1 MHGLPSK
8 GGEMNPSAV
17 SKSLIMIID
26 DEAENIDFLK
36 GLLDQFGFN
45 LVAASKGEDAIRL
58 LENTF
63 PDIIL
68 LDVLMPGMDGF
79 EVCRRIKEN
88 KRTKDIPILFM
99 TALTD
104 PVNKV
109 AGLEIGGADYI
120 TKPFQ
125 KEEVLTRLKTHFV
138 MRQLQLQ
145 LQETRQTLDDQV
157 SFQTRELKKSNE
169 QLKKELIEQKRMEK
183 ILKQAQ
189 KMEAVSTLSR
199 GIAHDFNNILSII
212 IGYCDLASMES
223 LPETSIVG
231 DSLEKIHTA
240 AFRAKGLVQDL
251 LIFCRETDQD
261 KTLIRISPILSSI
274 INFLKSDFP
283 SSIELKMN
291 LKEETGTILADI
303 SKIQQLV
310 LNLCQ
315 NAIQAMATTGGKLT
329 IGLTSIFLD
338 SEQASDY
345 PNMASG
351 HYARILI
358 QDTGPGMDPE
368 ILERI
373 FDPYFTTKEP
383 REGTGLG
390 LAVAFGIAV
399 SHGGTILVE
408 SQPGK
413 GSSFEV
419 LLPLRQT
426 EQGEPDTGKDQDLPR
441 GSGHVMFIDDE
452 EFLVDFGKI
461 VLGRAGYTV
470 EGFTGSMEALE
481 AFKKDPEKYDLIVTD
496 HVMPR
501 LQGVDMAR
509 KMLDIRN
516 DIPVLLCTGTKSEK
530 LVEHA
535 KTAGIIEI
543 LQKPIPMKTLIKTIN
558 RILEKS

>member
-1 MHGLPSK
+1 MIPL
-8 GGEMNPSAV
+8 NA

-26 DEAENIDFLK
+26 DEAEHIGFLK
-36 GLLDQFGFN
+36 ELLDQFGFN
-45 LVAASKGEDAIRL
+45 LVVALKGEDAIKL
-58 LENTF
+58 LEKSL

-68 LDVLMPGMDGF
+68 LDVLMPEMDGF

-88 KRTKDIPILFM
+88 KRTRDIPILFM

-109 AGLEIGGADYI
+109 TGLELGGADYI
-120 TKPFQ
+120 TKPFL
-125 KEEVLTRLKTHFV
+125 KEEVLARLKIHFV
-138 MRQLQLQ
+138 MRQLHLQ
-145 LQETRQTLDDQV
+145 LQETRKTLDDEV
-157 SFQTRELKKSNE
+157 SLRTRELKKSNE

-212 IGYCDLASMES
+212 IGYCDLAAMDN
-223 LPETSIVG
+223 LPKTSTVG
-231 DSLEKIHTA
+231 SSLEKIHTA
-240 AFRAKGLVQDL
+240 AFRAKELVQHL
-251 LIFCRETDQD
+251 LTFCRETDQD
-261 KTLIRISPILSSI
+261 KTHIRIAPVLNSVIRFMKP
-274 INFLKSDFP
+274 DFP
-283 SSIELKMN
+283 SSIELKMD
-291 LKEETGTILADI
+291 LKEETGTVLADTA
-303 SKIQQLV
+303 KIQQLI
-310 LNLCQ
+310 LNLCI
-315 NAIQAMATTGGKLT
+315 NAVQAMSKTGGKLT
-329 IGLTSIFLD
+329 IGLNPIFLD

-358 QDTGPGMDPE
+358 QDTGPGMDSE
-368 ILERI
+368 IIERI

-383 REGTGLG
+383 GEGTGLG

-408 SQPGK
+408 SRPGE

-426 EQGEPDTGKDQDLPR
+426 EQDGPDTGIDPDLPR

-452 EFLVDFGKI
+452 ESLVDFGKI

-470 EGFTGSMEALE
+470 EGYTGSIDALE
-481 AFKKDPEKYDLIVTD
+481 AFKKDPQKYDLVITD
-496 HVMPR
+496 HIMPK
-501 LQGVDMAR
+501 LQGLDLAG
-509 KMLDIRN
+509 KMLEIRN
-516 DIPVLLCTGTKSEK
+516 TIPVLLCTGTRSEQ

-535 KTAGIIEI
+535 KAAGIIEV

-558 RILEKS
+558 RILEKF

>member
-1 MHGLPSK
+1 
-8 GGEMNPSAV
+8 MNPSAV

-109 AGLEIGGADYI
+109 TGLEIGGADYI

-470 EGFTGSMEALE
+470 EGFTGSMDALE

>member
-1 MHGLPSK
+1 
-8 GGEMNPSAV
+8 MNPSSA
-17 SKSLIMIID
+17 SKSLILIVD
-26 DEAENIDFLK
+26 DEAENIEYLK

-45 LVAASKGEDAIRL
+45 LVAASRGEDALRI
-58 LENTF
+58 LEDSF

-68 LDVLMPGMDGF
+68 LDVLMPKMDGF

-88 KRTKDIPILFM
+88 IKTRDIPVLFM

-109 AGLEIGGADYI
+109 TGLEIGGADYI

-145 LQETRQTLDDQV
+145 LQQTRQALDDEV
-157 SFQTRELKKSNE
+157 SFRTLELTKSNE

-212 IGYCDLASMES
+212 IGYCDLAAMENISKTTS
-223 LPETSIVG
+223 LEI
-231 DSLEKIHTA
+231 SLEKIHTA
-240 AFRAKGLVQDL
+240 AFRAKDLVQHL
-251 LIFCRETDQD
+251 LTFCRETDQD
-261 KTLIRISPILSSI
+261 KTLIRISPVLNSVIS
-274 INFLKSDFP
+274 FLKPDFH
-283 SSIELKMN
+283 SSIELKMD
-291 LKEETGTILADI
+291 LKEETGTILADTA
-303 SKIQQLV
+303 KIQQLF

-315 NAIQAMATTGGKLT
+315 NAVQAMSATGGKLT
-329 IGLTSIFLD
+329 VSLNPVFLD
-338 SEQASDY
+338 SEQASNY

-351 HYARILI
+351 HYARILV

-368 ILERI
+368 ILERV

-383 REGTGLG
+383 GEGTGLG

-408 SQPGK
+408 SRPGE

-419 LLPLRQT
+419 LLPLRMA
-426 EQGEPDTGKDQDLPR
+426 EQDGPDPQRDQNLPR
-441 GSGHVMFIDDE
+441 GTGHVMFIDDE
-452 EFLVDFGKI
+452 ESLVDFGKI
-461 VLGRAGYTV
+461 VLERAGYTV
-470 EGFTGSMEALE
+470 EGYTGSMDALE
-481 AFKKDPEKYDLIVTD
+481 AFKKNPQKYDLVITD
-496 HVMPR
+496 HIMPK
-501 LQGVDMAR
+501 LQG
-509 KMLDIRN
+509 LDLAGKILEIRN
-516 DIPVLLCTGTKSEK
+516 NIPVLLCTGTRSET
-530 LVEHA
+530 LAEHA
-535 KTAGIIEI
+535 KAAGIIEI

-558 RILEKS
+558 RILERI

>member
-1 MHGLPSK
+1 
-8 GGEMNPSAV
+8 MNPSSA
-17 SKSLIMIID
+17 SKSLILIVD
-26 DEAENIDFLK
+26 DEAENIEYLK

-45 LVAASKGEDAIRL
+45 LVAASRGEDALRI
-58 LENTF
+58 LEDSF

-68 LDVLMPGMDGF
+68 LDVLMPKMDGF

-88 KRTKDIPILFM
+88 IKTRDIPVLFM

-109 AGLEIGGADYI
+109 TGLEIGGADYI

-145 LQETRQTLDDQV
+145 LQQTRQALDDEV
-157 SFQTRELKKSNE
+157 SFRTLELTKSNE

-212 IGYCDLASMES
+212 IGYCDLAAMENISKTTS
-223 LPETSIVG
+223 LGI
-231 DSLEKIHTA
+231 SLEKIHTA
-240 AFRAKGLVQDL
+240 AFRAKDLVQHL
-251 LIFCRETDQD
+251 LTFCRETDQD
-261 KTLIRISPILSSI
+261 KTLIRISPVLNSVIS
-274 INFLKSDFP
+274 FLKPDFH
-283 SSIELKMN
+283 SSIELKMD
-291 LKEETGTILADI
+291 LKEETGTILADTA
-303 SKIQQLV
+303 KIQQLF

-315 NAIQAMATTGGKLT
+315 NAVQAMSATGGKLT
-329 IGLTSIFLD
+329 VSLNPVFLD
-338 SEQASDY
+338 SEQASNY

-351 HYARILI
+351 HYARILV

-368 ILERI
+368 ILERV

-383 REGTGLG
+383 GEGTGLG

-408 SQPGK
+408 SRPGE

-419 LLPLRQT
+419 LLPLRMA
-426 EQGEPDTGKDQDLPR
+426 EQDGPDPQRDQNLPR
-441 GSGHVMFIDDE
+441 GTGHVMFIDDE
-452 EFLVDFGKI
+452 ESLVDFGKI
-461 VLGRAGYTV
+461 VLERAGYTV
-470 EGFTGSMEALE
+470 EGYTGSMDALE
-481 AFKKDPEKYDLIVTD
+481 AFKKNPQKYDLVITD
-496 HVMPR
+496 HIMPK
-501 LQGVDMAR
+501 LQG
-509 KMLDIRN
+509 LDLAGKILEIRN
-516 DIPVLLCTGTKSEK
+516 NIPVLLCTGTRSET
-530 LVEHA
+530 LAEHA
-535 KTAGIIEI
+535 KAAGIIEI

-558 RILEKS
+558 RILERI